1 MTKGEWLTLA
11 VLASVAA
18 FAADLVRVLGWHWLA
33 WWPVFGFSF
42 VGLIFVAVFMA
53 RAGSDFVAGFRRGFK
68 RGRGK

>member
-1 MTKGEWLTLA
+1 MNRTEVLTLG
-11 VLASVAA
+11 VVVSVAA
-18 FAADLVRVLGWHWLA
+18 FAADLVRFLGWHWLA

-53 RAGSDFVAGFRRGFK
+53 RAGSAFLAGFRRGFK